1 MLSGTL
7 STSCMTTPHS
17 SRRFC
22 SLFSF
27 FANTAP
33 ATSVRH
39 VAATKYFFITD
50 LHGPNHC
57 VRFPS
62 EQIFHRRAFQNSYI
76 TRGLCVTRLSG
87 GTLLLRTKK
96 VSWLQRRARRFL
108 PPTQV
113 HRVLGEWK
121 FGHVFLPWRGSA
133 QHPEPFPGAY

>member
-27 FANTAP
+27 FAYIAP

-50 LHGPNHC
+50 LHGQNFFC
-57 VRFPS
+57 VLLQNRS
-62 EQIFHRRAFQNSYI
+62 FHEGLSI
-76 TRGLCVTRLSG
+76 LTTREGHALPDSQAGHFCGLEPRS
-87 GTLLLRTKK
+87 
-96 VSWLQRRARRFL
+96 FL
-108 PPTQV
+108 ACKDQ
-113 HRVLGEWK
+113 
-121 FGHVFLPWRGSA
+121 
-133 QHPEPFPGAY
+133 

>member
-50 LHGPNHC
+50 LHGQNFTTYDLLQTNVSPKGFSKLLHHERALRC
-57 VRFPS
+57 PTL
-62 EQIFHRRAFQNSYI
+62 RRD
-76 TRGLCVTRLSG
+76 TW
-87 GTLLLRTKK
+87 LRTKR

-108 PPTQV
+108 PPNASPPGIGGLEI
-113 HRVLGEWK
+113 RVC
-121 FGHVFLPWRGSA
+121 FCA
-133 QHPEPFPGAY
+133 

>member
-7 STSCMTTPHS
+7 STSCMTTPYS

-50 LHGPNHC
+50 LHGLNHC
-57 VRFPS
+57 ARFAS
-62 EQIFHRRAFQNSYI
+62 KQILHRRAYE
-76 TRGLCVTRLSG
+76 
-87 GTLLLRTKK
+87 TLTSR
-96 VSWLQRRARRFL
+96 
-108 PPTQV
+108 
-113 HRVLGEWK
+113 E
-121 FGHVFLPWRGSA
+121 GSA
-133 QHPEPFPGAY
+133 LPDSQAGQFCFGLRGFLGSKDEQGD